1 MRACSSRITPGD
13 HTIPSAGSAGGARK
27 KKSHLYFNV
36 MAIAVPCPR
45 YPCFAPPADPRDR
58 GPQGAVSTESPV
70 SSLCEP
76 HARQLHR
83 RLAALVSTPRSSGR
97 RPESWPIG
105 RTPPP
110 ATRAISLETR
120 EPVQMEGGLLE
131 READHP
137 KHAIPRNEVSTATRS
152 PNAKM
157 TYSYAVQPRL
167 ESPKLVRITVAPGA
181 LTLCGTTRS
190 VLPTT

>member
-1 MRACSSRITPGD
+1 MHGRRRAISILTLWRLPFLVPAILALPRRPTPETGD
-13 HTIPSAGSAGGARK
+13 RK
-27 KKSHLYFNV
+27 G
-36 MAIAVPCPR
+36 PC
-45 YPCFAPPADPRDR
+45 
-58 GPQGAVSTESPV
+58 QLSPV

-97 RPESWPIG
+97 RPESWTIG

-110 ATRAISLETR
+110 ATRAISLEAR

-137 KHAIPRNEVSTATRS
+137 KHAIPRNEVS
-152 PNAKM
+152 
-157 TYSYAVQPRL
+157 QPQPEARM
-167 ESPKLVRITVAPGA
+167 R
-181 LTLCGTTRS
+181 R
-190 VLPTT
+190 